1 MMQALGES
9 IFDVLYL
16 SFVLVTGIQLLRART
31 SPLVTR
37 AGLMAVLLGGG
48 DAFHLIPRMW
58 ALWTTGLEANAAL
71 LGAGKAITSVTMTVF
86 YVLLYFIWR
95 EYYGMGKQKPLTWTM
110 LGLAALRMAL
120 CLLPQNQW
128 LSAQPPLSYGI
139 ARNLPF
145 AAMGVI
151 IIVLFARQARRA
163 GDGVFRYMPLAV
175 ALSFGFYAPV
185 VLFSATAP
193 AVGML
198 MIPKTLAYVWVV
210 VMCKKLYRKDQ
221 KGDRRQ

>member
-95 EYYGMGKQKPLTWTM
+95 EYYGMGKQKP
-110 LGLAALRMAL
+110 
-120 CLLPQNQW
+120 
-128 LSAQPPLSYGI
+128 
-139 ARNLPF
+139 
-145 AAMGVI
+145 
-151 IIVLFARQARRA
+151 
-163 GDGVFRYMPLAV
+163 
-175 ALSFGFYAPV
+175 
-185 VLFSATAP
+185 
-193 AVGML
+193 
-198 MIPKTLAYVWVV
+198 
-210 VMCKKLYRKDQ
+210 
-221 KGDRRQ
+221 